1 MNKEEVVEKTKSPSS
16 GRSSALTSTS
26 KSKKL
31 AAKISQ
37 DVCVQ
42 YKDDPDWISSSEPF
56 MYRHRPTSER
66 TQDISHLLAEIFK
79 EVYTGDVIGE
89 DVMNNL
95 VKSQGGDNEYHEKFV
110 QQLQEIHEE
119 YDRRVA
125 EADTIEKHI
134 IQARARAAAAEEKAL
149 NKSRETSGGG
159 LDTLGLPSVKSV
171 FMCCIDNELLKKH
184 NLIVPEDYLTEKP
197 PITKASEPA
206 AKPMTHCPEPTM
218 SYKQRISR
226 NPVDDGYSDESP
238 SKGHLTEDR
247 SSFISQSTSGDLT
260 SLKKSSP
267 QKERSKR
274 PLWKDELS
282 VAKRIQAREDMARF
296 ERCHN
301 FLKNPRFLPPQQGG
315 KSLIIPKKKVQK
327 MVGNRKIFVEE
338 SDPGEPIPV
347 FLANPPII
355 LFTDY
360 KVGQVYETNIELRN
374 MTSSSRHLRI
384 IPPSTTFFSV
394 GLGKFPG
401 EGGMVAPGMSCQ
413 YTIRFAPD
421 SPAEFEDFLIVE
433 TQTPYPLVIPIEA
446 RRPPPILTLPA
457 TLDCGFCLMGG
468 VKFTE
473 FLCRNEGYNAGCF
486 CIMPK
491 RMWPTTNFRS
501 VAVAGFLNVT
511 PFAIRPAVFE
521 LQPGQALIMEVV
533 FLPPTPETFSQTVTM
548 VCDNCHVKDFVLT
561 GSGQQVALHFVSVSG
576 GESAADLGE
585 CRDVTAEHFVRFEST
600 NPHVYSQKVLT
611 LRNATHIDLPFCWQ
625 ALKPNLVCA
634 IPGESIERT
643 NLDFDQDL
651 KTAFHV
657 CPEDGVME
665 PHQDQEFILTYF
677 PQELKEYHS
686 VLYLILRNIPEPS
699 NANECN
705 GGSRKNSMER
715 SIKAVAASVGNIIAL
730 EMEVKGSTEPFQV
743 LLKPYAFL
751 IPGDNYMNTTLK
763 RYFQIWN
770 NSSSSIYFEWESLH
784 DSHIL
789 EVLPPCGTIEGDDY
803 CELELLLTGGKPEKM
818 AQRLQCHVRH
828 HVEPVI
834 LYVEATFLGPRVCID
849 LPSLDFCLV
858 KLGTRAACS
867 LHLKN
872 KCQLAASWFLQESA
886 ACLME
891 REEEVSQFTF
901 EPPSGDLP
909 PLSEYTVNVLFTPTK
924 CQSLKTVLELNVENG
939 NASHVAVQAEVQ
951 EVRVCLLSCT
961 VVFKDIYI
969 GIPAQEKAWLF
980 NQTLLP
986 ATCAWGQVHQS
997 HAHQCRVKITP
1008 ASFTLGPNEKAGMC
1022 IELTVFSAEDLNGAM
1037 VSCTV
1042 EDMKEP
1048 LLLELSAKPKG
1059 LNVTYST
1066 PDQDYENE
1074 LRPSLCCDSLVL
1086 DFNEMVAQGTAR
1098 RTLLITNNSAITGHF
1113 NLEMEYFS
1121 SCPPLPPAVSMLPL
1135 GHSPSRSRP
1144 PLLKRTVN
1152 LTEGPSK
1159 SQDQLQREFAD
1170 ALLCHK
1176 KGAAF
1181 VAYPVTGTLE
1191 PYQQR
1196 EIEITAYA
1204 NMWGDYR
1211 DNLIC
1216 RVAGLEPTYIP
1227 IQLSVQGV
1235 PLYFKILGPQK
1246 DNQKQGPMIRFGTH
1260 ISGGDTVSRS
1270 LRMINPGPCDIRLDW
1285 ETYNLE
1291 SDDMQLVDLLVF
1303 YGQEFPVKDE
1313 SGNDTINSSAP
1324 PSESDHTGN
1333 WDSISNSGESSSLSP
1348 HAECVLEEEQELEEE
1363 ENTMLTSDPVTVVL
1377 QAHEGTQA
1385 DYPYCVT
1392 PRQMVVPGGGCSTVN
1407 VSFTPLALNGEA
1419 RNVECEGFALGF
1431 LSLDNK
1437 VAIGEPGKVSRDQGY
1452 KTEPLRLDFSAV
1464 VQVALLTV
1472 EMDDDDDDD
1481 QLVFYAI
1488 ASDLIP
1494 DGLNGKRQ
1502 RETLKTRG
1510 LKLSNDTETP
1520 LCFHFLLQSP
1530 FCVLDVDPKNTLKSS
1545 NSDREENVKF
1555 LLLLPQQHM
1564 HVTVAFCASWELLS
1578 LQGNVCMKEEHELVL
1593 KQDLVIEYNNKSA
1606 QLIPLHAHFFLPCFE
1621 VSTEDVDFGTCL
1633 IGQTRK
1639 KEIFLLNRS
1648 KSKSYWTATLVPSK
1662 RHVDQS
1668 VFAVCPTCGVL
1679 EAHIIQLA
1687 SSRTTLLISFTA
1699 SNAYNA
1705 SIIIQGMLGERPIT
1719 LSVQGR
1725 GSVDERFEATCTP

>member
-1 MNKEEVVEKTKSPSS
+1 MGLRGEARRRNKGEVVEENKSLSS
-16 GRSSALTSTS
+16 ENSSAVTSS
-26 KSKKL
+26 SIRKKR
-31 AAKISQ
+31 AATTTK
-37 DVCVQ
+37 DVCLQ
-42 YKDDPDWISSSEPF
+42 YKDDADWISSSEPF

-66 TQDISHLLAEIFK
+66 TQDISHLLAKIFK
-79 EVYTGDVIGE
+79 EVYTGEVIGE
-89 DVMNNL
+89 DVINNL
-95 VKSQGGDNEYHEKFV
+95 MKSQGGDNEYHEKFV

-119 YDRRVA
+119 YDRRIA

-149 NKSRETSGGG
+149 NKEREASGGSFDS
-159 LDTLGLPSVKSV
+159 LDLPSGNACLFAPFS
-171 FMCCIDNELLKKH
+171 ISS
-184 NLIVPEDYLTEKP
+184 
-197 PITKASEPA
+197 AA
-206 AKPMTHCPEPTM
+206 AKPIAHYPELTI
-218 SYKQRISR
+218 SFKQRISQS
-226 NPVDDGYSDESP
+226 PVDDGYSDQSP
-238 SKGHLTEDR
+238 SKDHLTEDR
-247 SSFISQSTSGDLT
+247 SSLILQSTSGELT

-267 QKERSKR
+267 QEEKSKKPR
-274 PLWKDELS
+274 WRDELS
-282 VAKRIQAREDMARF
+282 VADRIKAREDMARF

-327 MVGNRKIFVEE
+327 MVGDRKIFVDE

-347 FLANPPII
+347 FLAKPPII

-360 KVGQVYETNIELRN
+360 KVGQVYETNVELRN

-401 EGGMVAPGMSCQ
+401 EGGIVAPGMSCQ
-413 YTIRFAPD
+413 YTVRFAPD

-501 VAVAGFLNVT
+501 VAVAGFLDVT

-521 LQPGQALIMEVV
+521 LQPGQALILEVA
-533 FLPPTPETFSQTVTM
+533 FLPPTPGTFSQTVTM

-561 GSGQQVALHFVSVSG
+561 GSGQQVALHFMSVSG
-576 GESAADLGE
+576 AESTANLGE
-585 CRDVTAEHFVRFEST
+585 CRDVTAEHFVRFEAT
-600 NPHVYSQKVLT
+600 NPHVCSQKVIT

-634 IPGESIERT
+634 IPGESIEYP
-643 NLDFDQDL
+643 NLDYDQDL

-657 CPEDGVME
+657 CPENGVME
-665 PHQDQEFILTYF
+665 PHQDHDFVLTYF

-715 SIKAVAASVGNIIAL
+715 SIKAAAASGGNIIAL
-730 EMEVKGSTEPFQV
+730 EMEVKGTTEPFQV

-751 IPGDNYMNTTLK
+751 IPGDNYMHTTLK

-770 NSSSSIYFEWESLH
+770 NSSSSIYFEWERMH

-789 EVLPPCGTIEGDDY
+789 EVLPPCGTIEGNDY

-818 AQRLQCHVRH
+818 AQRLQCHIQH

-834 LYVEATFLGPRVCID
+834 LHVEATFVGPRVCID
-849 LPSLDFCLV
+849 HPFLDFCLV
-858 KLGTRAACS
+858 KFGTEAACS

-872 KCQLAASWFLQESA
+872 KCQLAASWFLQESP
-886 ACLME
+886 ACLKE

-901 EPPSGDLP
+901 EPSSGDLP

-939 NASHVAVQAEVQ
+939 DASHIAVKAEVQ
-951 EVRVCLLSCT
+951 DVRVCLLSCT
-961 VVFKDIYI
+961 VVFKDIYV
-969 GIPAQEKAWLF
+969 GIPAQEKATLF

-986 ATCAWGQVHQS
+986 AKCSWGEVHQS
-997 HAHQCRVKITP
+997 HVHQCRIKITP
-1008 ASFTLGPNEKAGMC
+1008 TSFTLGPNEKAVVC
-1022 IELTVFSAEDLNGAM
+1022 VELTVFSAEDLNGAM

-1042 EDMKEP
+1042 EDMNEP
-1048 LLLELSAKPKG
+1048 LLLELFAKPKG
-1059 LNVTYST
+1059 LNITYSI
-1066 PDQDYENE
+1066 PDDDYVNE
-1074 LRPSLCCDSLVL
+1074 SPVL
-1086 DFNEMVAQGTAR
+1086 DFSEMVVHGTVKR
-1098 RTLLITNNSAITGHF
+1098 KLLITNNSAITGHF

-1121 SCPPLPPAVSMLPL
+1121 SCPPLPPTVSMLP
-1135 GHSPSRSRP
+1135 HSLSPRHSRL

-1170 ALLCHK
+1170 VLLCHK

-1181 VAYPVTGTLE
+1181 VVHPVTGTLE

-1196 EIEITAYA
+1196 EIEVTAYA
-1204 NMWGDYR
+1204 NMWGDYQ
-1211 DNLIC
+1211 DNLVC
-1216 RVAGLEPTYIP
+1216 RVAGLNPTYIP

-1246 DNQKQGPMIRFGTH
+1246 DNQKRGPMIRFGTH
-1260 ISGGDTVSRS
+1260 ISGGDTVSRY
-1270 LRMINPGPCDIRLDW
+1270 LRIINPGPCDIRLDW
-1285 ETYNLE
+1285 ETYNVE

-1313 SGNDTINSSAP
+1313 SGNETNSSAL
-1324 PSESDHTGN
+1324 PSESDHARN
-1333 WDSISNSGESSSLSP
+1333 WDSISNSAESSSVGL
-1348 HAECVLEEEQELEEE
+1348 HTGCDLEEEPELEEE
-1363 ENTMLTSDPVTVVL
+1363 ENMMLTSDLITVVL

-1392 PRQMVVPGGGCSTVN
+1392 PRQMVVPGGGCSIIN

-1419 RNVECEGFALGF
+1419 TNVECEGFALGF

-1437 VAIGEPGKVSRDQGY
+1437 VAVGEPGKVSRNQGY
-1452 KTEPLRLDFSAV
+1452 NTEPLRLDFSGD
-1464 VQVALLTV
+1464 VQAAMLTV
-1472 EMDDDDDDD
+1472 EMDDDDED
-1481 QLVFYAI
+1481 QLTFYAA

-1494 DGLNGKRQ
+1494 DGLDGKIQ
-1502 RETLKTRG
+1502 REILKTRG
-1510 LKLSNDTETP
+1510 LKLSNNTETP
-1520 LCFHFLLQSP
+1520 LCFHFLLQTP

-1555 LLLLPQQHM
+1555 LMLFPLQHM
-1564 HVTVAFCASWELLS
+1564 HVTVAFCISWELLS
-1578 LQGNVCMKEEHELVL
+1578 FQGNICKKKEQELVF
-1593 KQDLVIEYNNKSA
+1593 KQDLVIEYNNNSA
-1606 QLIPLHAHFFLPCFE
+1606 QLIPLHAHFFLPCIE
-1621 VSTEDVDFGTCL
+1621 VSSEDVNFGTCL
-1633 IGQTRK
+1633 VGQTRK

-1662 RHVDQS
+1662 RHKDES
-1668 VFAVCPTCGVL
+1668 VFAICPTCGVL
-1679 EAHIIQLA
+1679 EARVIQLA
-1687 SSRTTLLISFTA
+1687 SSRTTLLITFTA
-1699 SNAYNA
+1699 RDSRVYKA
-1705 SIIIQGMLGERPIT
+1705 SVTIHGMLGERPIK
-1719 LSVQGR
+1719 LLVQGR
-1725 GSVDERFEATCTP
+1725 GSVDEKFEATYTP